1 MKKHTILTATYNS
14 LLIVNPAMAETYAA
28 FIREYIWSLGLDCEI
43 SPETGVLVE
52 RMTALESAKARIIGK
67 QAINA

>member
-14 LLIVNPAMAETYAA
+14 LLIVNAAMAETYAA
-28 FIREYIWSLGLDCEI
+28 FIREYVWSIGLDCEI

-52 RMTALESAKARIIGK
+52 RMTALESAKARVIGK